1 MAFEGIKTQMFRQS
15 IKEVS
20 TTQKE
25 ALGTLRIL
33 DDGRKF
39 RYGKNGAV
47 ALTHAGLLVQAL
59 GITANHQNMAVATV
73 AAGKTTI
80 VPTLGATL
88 VAANY
93 YAEGFLQVYDGGT
106 HIGAQYKVTGNAAA
120 DSGAAVQVYLDEPLI
135 EALTNGTHNV
145 SLVPSQHTGLV
156 VATAVAQPIVG
167 VTVRPMA
174 ANVYGWFQ
182 TGGVATVD
190 MHTTTA
196 LGHLLVPAAAGRSTT
211 GDGYTAPFIG
221 YKLGVAGVAQKAGAA
236 YLTID

>member
-1 MAFEGIKTQMFRQS
+1 MAFESMKNVMFRQS

-39 RYGKNGAV
+39 RYGKNGATP
-47 ALTHAGLLVQAL
+47 LTHAGLCVQAL
-59 GITANHQNMAVATV
+59 GVTAHHQDMAVATV
-73 AAGKTTI
+73 AAGKVTVKATM
-80 VPTLGATL
+80 GAT
-88 VAANY
+88 AATANY
-93 YAEGFLQVYDGGT
+93 YAGGYLQVYQGGT
-106 HIGAQYKVTGNAAA
+106 HIGAQYKVLSNDAA
-120 DSGAAVQVYLDEPLI
+120 DSAAVVTVQLEEPLI
-135 EALTNGTHNV
+135 EALTNGTHTV
-145 SLVPSQHTGLV
+145 SLVPDQYTGLV
-156 VATAVAQPIVG
+156 VATAVAQPVIG
-167 VTVRPMA
+167 LTVRPMA

-211 GDGYTAPFIG
+211 AAGYDAPVIG
-221 YKLGVAGVAQKAGAA
+221 YKLGVAGVQNKAGAA
-236 YLTID
+236 FLTID

>member
-39 RYGKNGAV
+39 RYGKNGAE
-47 ALTHAGLLVQAL
+47 ALTHAGLLVRAL
-59 GITANHQNMAVATV
+59 GITAHHQNMAVATV

-80 VPTLGATL
+80 VPTLGAAL
-88 VAANY
+88 VTANY
-93 YAEGFLQVYDGGT
+93 YAEGFLQVYEGGT
-106 HIGAQYKVTGNAAA
+106 HIGAQYKVTGNTAA
-120 DSGAAVQVYLDEPLI
+120 DASAAVQVYLDEPLM
-135 EALTNGTHNV
+135 AVLTNGTHTV

-190 MHTTTA
+190 MHDTAA
-196 LGHLLVPAAAGRSTT
+196 LGHLLEPAAAGRAAATN
-211 GDGYTAPFIG
+211 GYDTPHIG
-221 YKLGVAGVAQKAGAA
+221 YKLGVAGVQNKAGAV